1 MPETTTNTPS
11 LPTTH
16 EPAAL
21 LEYIDELQEQLE
33 IAERDREIQNAV
45 FRIADIATSTE
56 DMNEFYA
63 ALHDIVRELTS
74 TDAFFIATYHPEE
87 QCISFPF
94 FEDPHDDLNEHGSSP
109 LGNRKMIPVEQ
120 LRESWT
126 WKVIST
132 NEVVRAIPQPVGEN
146 SSAKKQQGLGRIAED
161 WLGIPLRQ
169 NGKPIGVVAIQ
180 SYQSGFRY
188 TDAEVEM
195 MIFMANH
202 IGTAL
207 QRRRDSFSLKQA
219 HGDLQTSAKELE
231 LSNEAL
237 TQEIQ
242 KKEEIHKRMVSL
254 SHEAGKAEVA
264 TGVLHNVGNVLN
276 SVNVSAN
283 MVRDNYS
290 QSRLPSLRKLVDLLV
305 AQEDLSAFFSD
316 DPRGKAVPKFL
327 TGVVKRLED
336 EQAAAKEE
344 IHKLSEHVNHVKVVV
359 AMQQSFA
366 GISGLEEPVCLFK
379 MFADAEMLL
388 SNSIYRH
395 EIELVL
401 DFEELPIL
409 MLERQRILQVIVNLL
424 KNAKD
429 SLTAGRM
436 ENRQLT
442 VRAGRQNEWLKI
454 EVEDNGVGIAQDNL
468 TNIFS
473 HGFTTKQDGHGF
485 GLHSCANTIQ
495 EMGGNLTVKSD
506 GLGFGATF
514 TIAVPFVEATSKI
527 PGKEKK
533 Q

>member
-1 MPETTTNTPS
+1 MAETTTNTPAP
-11 LPTTH
+11 LATR

-33 IAERDREIQNAV
+33 VAERDREIQNAV

-63 ALHDIVRELTS
+63 ALHDIVQDLTS
-74 TDAFFIATYHPEE
+74 TDAFFIATYHAEE
-87 QCISFPF
+87 QRISFPF
-94 FEDPHDDLNEHGSSP
+94 FEDPHDDLDKHGSSP
-109 LGNRKMIPVEQ
+109 LGNREMIPVEQ
-120 LRESWT
+120 LSESWT

-132 NEVVRAIPQPVGEN
+132 NEVVRAIPHEN
-146 SSAKKQQGLGRIAED
+146 SSTKKQQGLGRVSED

-188 TDAEVEM
+188 TDNEVEM

-207 QRRRDSFSLKQA
+207 QRRRDSFSLEQA
-219 HGDLQTSAKELE
+219 HDNLQTSAKELE

-237 TQEIQ
+237 MQEIQ
-242 KKEEIHKRMVSL
+242 EKEKIHKRMVSL

-276 SVNVSAN
+276 SINVSAN

-290 QSRLPSLRKLVDLLV
+290 QSRLPSLRKLVDLIT
-305 AQEDLSAFFSD
+305 AQKDLPDFLRD
-316 DPRGKAVPKFL
+316 DPRGKSVPDFL
-327 TGVVKRLED
+327 SGVVQRLEE
-336 EQAAAKEE
+336 EQASAQEE
-344 IHKLSEHVNHVKVVV
+344 IQKLTEHVNHVKVVV

-366 GISGLEEPVCLFK
+366 GVSGLEEPVCLFK

-409 MLERQRILQVIVNLL
+409 MLERQRVLQVIVNLL

-429 SLTAGRM
+429 ALTIGRM
-436 ENRQLT
+436 DDRRLT

-454 EVEDNGVGIAQDNL
+454 EIEDNGVGIAQDDL
-468 TNIFS
+468 TKIFS
-473 HGFTTKQDGHGF
+473 HGFTTKRNGHGF

-506 GLGFGATF
+506 GLGLGATF
-514 TIAVPFVEATSKI
+514 TITVPYTEPSSEK
-527 PGKEKK
+527 PSKEKK
-533 Q
+533 

>member
-1 MPETTTNTPS
+1 MAETTTNTPAP
-11 LPTTH
+11 LATR

-56 DMNEFYA
+56 DMSEFYA

-74 TDAFFIATYHPEE
+74 TDAFFIATYHAEE
-87 QCISFPF
+87 QCISFPYY
-94 FEDPHDDLNEHGSSP
+94 EDPHDDLQKQETLP
-109 LGNRKMIPVEQ
+109 LRNREMIPVEQ
-120 LRESWT
+120 ISHSWT
-126 WKVIST
+126 WKVIRT
-132 NEVVRAIPQPVGEN
+132 NEVVRANPEPVAEN
-146 SSAKKQQGLGRIAED
+146 SSEKQRYGLGRISQD

-169 NGKPIGVVAIQ
+169 NEKPIGVVAIQ

-188 TDAEVEM
+188 TDAEIEM

-219 HGDLQTSAKELE
+219 HDGLQASAKELE
-231 LSNEAL
+231 LANQAL
-237 TQEIQ
+237 TQEIEEN
-242 KKEEIHKRMVSL
+242 KKINKRMVSL

-283 MVRDNYS
+283 MVRDNYA
-290 QSRLPSLRKLVDLLV
+290 QSRLPSLRKLVNLLIEQDDLP
-305 AQEDLSAFFSD
+305 AFFSD
-316 DPRGKAVPKFL
+316 DPRGKTVPDFL

-336 EQAAAKEE
+336 EQAAAREE
-344 IHKLSEHVNHVKVVV
+344 IHKLTEHVNHVKVVV

-366 GISGLEEPVCLFK
+366 GVSGLEEPVCLFK

-401 DFEELPIL
+401 DFEELPTL
-409 MLERQRILQVIVNLL
+409 MLQRQRILQVIVNLL

-436 ENRQLT
+436 ENRRLT

-454 EVEDNGVGIAQDNL
+454 EIEDNGVGIAQDNL

-473 HGFTTKQDGHGF
+473 HGFTTKRDGHGF

-495 EMGGNLTVKSD
+495 EMDGNLTVKSD
-506 GLGFGATF
+506 GLGLGATF
-514 TIAVPFVEATSKI
+514 TITVPFVVATSET
-527 PGKEKK
+527 PGKENK
-533 Q
+533 

>member
-1 MPETTTNTPS
+1 MANSTTNTKS
-11 LPTTH
+11 KLLTTSN
-16 EPAAL
+16 PDAL
-21 LEYIDELQEQLE
+21 LGYIDELQEQLE

-56 DMNEFYA
+56 DMNEFYT
-63 ALHDIVRELTS
+63 ALHDIVRDLTS
-74 TDAFFIATYHPEE
+74 TDAFFIATYHAEE

-94 FEDPHDDLNEHGSSP
+94 FEDPHDDLHEHGTSI
-109 LGNRKMIPVEQ
+109 LGNREMIPVKQ
-120 LRESWT
+120 LSESWT

-132 NEVVRAIPQPVGEN
+132 NEVVRAMPQPVDEN
-146 SSAKKQQGLGRIAED
+146 SSTKKQQGLGRVSED

-188 TDAEVEM
+188 TDTEVEM
-195 MIFMANH
+195 MVFMANH

-219 HGDLQTSAKELE
+219 HNDLQASARELE

-283 MVRDNYS
+283 MVRDNYA
-290 QSRLPSLRKLVDLLV
+290 QSRLPSLRKLVNLL
-305 AQEDLSAFFSD
+305 AEQDDLSAFLSD
-316 DPRGKAVPKFL
+316 DPRGKTVPGFL

-336 EQAAAKEE
+336 EQAAARDEM
-344 IHKLSEHVNHVKVVV
+344 HKLTEHVNHVKVVV

-366 GISGLEEPVCLFK
+366 GVSGLEEPVCLFK

-401 DFEELPIL
+401 DFEELPIV

-436 ENRQLT
+436 ENRRLT

-468 TNIFS
+468 TKVFS
-473 HGFTTKQDGHGF
+473 HGFTTKRDGHGF

-506 GLGFGATF
+506 GLGLGATF
-514 TIAVPFVEATSKI
+514 TITVPFIEATSEK
-527 PGKEKK
+527 PRMEKK
-533 Q
+533 